1 MNMWHT
7 AADNHTHSHIV
18 NTETRE
24 IQLYYYCALADDRT
38 LVSAMPV
45 NESNLGDQDLLY
57 NI

>member
-24 IQLYYYCALADDRT
+24 KQLYYYYALADDRK
-38 LVSAMPV
+38 
-45 NESNLGDQDLLY
+45 
-57 NI
+57 